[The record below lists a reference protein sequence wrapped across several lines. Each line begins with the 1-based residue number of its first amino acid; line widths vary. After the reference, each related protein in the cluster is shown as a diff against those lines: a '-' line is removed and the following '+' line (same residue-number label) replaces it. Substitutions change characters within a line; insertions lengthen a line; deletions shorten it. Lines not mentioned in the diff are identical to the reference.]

1 MNADEEH
8 PARRES
14 GRRRRSDLHAQLRE
28 TRDDLE
34 RQVRDGRVRFDQV
47 NERIEAR
54 TGRNLILAILIG
66 VVLGGGLVASLIFV
80 KVVFAVFATI
90 IVGFTAFELAK
101 ALQRTGR
108 AVDPIAA
115 VISAVLIIGTA
126 YFIDAPSRGMVFA
139 GGIVFVIVYRL
150 VAQMASGQARS
161 VKQTVSDLA
170 TVAFIQVYVP
180 WLASFAVVLVAQ
192 EGGEWWTLAFIALVV
207 MVDVGAYVA
216 GLSFGKH
223 PMAPKISPKKTWEG
237 FAGAVVCSILAGVLL
252 ALFMIGQPWWVG
264 VILGLLIL
272 GSATV
277 GDLVE
282 SMIKRDMGIK
292 DMSSW
297 LPGHGG
303 FLDRLDSILPSA
315 AVMFAVYT
323 VAVQ

>member
-1 MNADEEH
+1 M
-8 PARRES
+8 
-14 GRRRRSDLHAQLRE
+14 RE
-28 TRDDLE
+28 TRDDIE

-54 TGRNLILAILIG
+54 TGRNLILAIVIG
-66 VVLGGGLVASLIFV
+66 VVLGIGLVASLIFV
-80 KVVFAVFATI
+80 KVVFAIFATI
-90 IVGFTAFELAK
+90 IVGFTAFELAN
-101 ALQRTGR
+101 ALRRTGR

-139 GGIVFVIVYRL
+139 GGIAFVIVYRL
-150 VAQMASGQARS
+150 VAQMASGQSRN

-170 TVAFIQVYVP
+170 TAAFIQVYVP
-180 WLASFAVVLVAQ
+180 WLASFAVVLVSQ
-192 EGGEWWTLAFIALVV
+192 ENGEWWTLAFIALVV
-207 MVDVGAYVA
+207 SVDVGAYAA

-223 PMAPKISPKKTWEG
+223 PMAPNISPKKTWEG
-237 FAGAVVCSILAGVLL
+237 FAGAVVCSILAGILL

-323 VAVQ
+323 VAVH

>member
-1 MNADEEH
+1 MNADDEH
-8 PARRES
+8 SSRRES

-28 TRDDLE
+28 TRDDIE

-54 TGRNLILAILIG
+54 TGRNLILAIVIG
-66 VVLGGGLVASLIFV
+66 VVLGVGLVASLIFV

-90 IVGFTAFELAK
+90 IVGFTAFELAN
-101 ALQRTGR
+101 ALRRTGR

-115 VISAVLIIGTA
+115 VVSAVLIIGTA

-139 GGIVFVIVYRL
+139 GGIAFVIVYRL
-150 VAQMASGQARS
+150 VAQMASGESRN

-170 TVAFIQVYVP
+170 TAAFIQVYVP
-180 WLASFAVVLVAQ
+180 WLASFAVVLVSQ
-192 EGGEWWTLAFIALVV
+192 ENGEWWTLAFIALVV
-207 MVDVGAYVA
+207 SVDVGAYAA

-223 PMAPKISPKKTWEG
+223 PMAPNISPKKTWEG
-237 FAGAVVCSILAGVLL
+237 FAGAVVCSIVAGVLL

-264 VILGLLIL
+264 VVLGLLIL

-323 VAVQ
+323 VAVH

>member
-14 GRRRRSDLHAQLRE
+14 GRRRSDLHAQLRE
-28 TRDDLE
+28 TRDDIE

-323 VAVQ
+323 VAVH